1 MLKRLEVRFGIVL
14 SFILVLSFLLLIS
27 CRSQERGIDEP
38 PIQITEPVQPII
50 EPPRSAESPQLVIE
64 PPQQIIEPPQPVVGL
79 PQQVYEVVTE
89 EDILNEFGIEVIGE
103 IWDKKISSGK
113 KIGDYQPTEDQLHLI
128 YNVLSSL
135 PSRLLEDIEGI
146 KIVPL
151 DTPGAGGFK
160 SGKIIVILGIPD
172 LEKAVYTARAKYIS
186 TIYHE
191 IGHIIVFYSL
201 LPEEKKLF
209 DELHA
214 RSKRLEDYASLY
226 GSNYRSEDFA
236 TMLEA
241 YTLDTQALLE
251 RTGHSSVL
259 REKFKFMVNLFS
271 QWIKDERVTYIYK
284 VEADGTII
292 RTEVG
297 VGSDGLPVL
306 TGNISQKEWHYK
318 SRSNPQIGIILF
330 GK

>member
-1 MLKRLEVRFGIVL
+1 MLKRFKARFRIGFSFTLVVVSFVL
-14 SFILVLSFLLLIS
+14 IG
-27 CRSQERGIDEP
+27 CQAQESS
-38 PIQITEPVQPII
+38 IQV
-50 EPPRSAESPQLVIE
+50 VE
-64 PPQQIIEPPQPVVGL
+64 PPQQIIEPPQPVVEL

-103 IWDKKISSGK
+103 IWDKNNSSGK
-113 KIGDYQPTEDQLHLI
+113 KIKDYQPTEDQLHLV

-160 SGKIIVILGIPD
+160 SGKVIVIIGIPD
-172 LEKAVYTARAKYIS
+172 LEEAVYTARAKYIS

-191 IGHIIVFYSL
+191 IGHIVDFYSL

-214 RSKRLEDYASLY
+214 RSKLLEDYASLY
-226 GSNYRSEDFA
+226 GSNNRLEDFT
-236 TMLEA
+236 TMVEA
-241 YTLDTQALLE
+241 YTSDTRALLE
-251 RTGHSSVL
+251 RVGYSSVL

-271 QWIKDERVTYIYK
+271 QWIKDERVAYIYK

-297 VGSDGLPVL
+297 IGSDGLPVL
-306 TGNISQKEWHYK
+306 TENINQKEWHYR
-318 SRSNPQIGIILF
+318 SRSNPQIGAILF